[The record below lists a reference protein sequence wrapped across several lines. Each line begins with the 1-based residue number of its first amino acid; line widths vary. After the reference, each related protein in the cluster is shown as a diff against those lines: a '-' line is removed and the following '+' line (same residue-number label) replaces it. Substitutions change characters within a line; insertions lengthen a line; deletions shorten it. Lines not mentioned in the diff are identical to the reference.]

1 MVDSYE
7 TGRISTD
14 KVKVFKG
21 LFHPFSLGGPEN
33 LPSTAVPLSHKRLK
47 EAFRLCPRCVGQTNQ
62 QDSTSRCQNRP
73 KPLPVVLRTT
83 RRKSPTK
90 KGGAGEPG
98 TGQPISAPPE
108 APCCGRHRR
117 FPGKAPGPHVF
128 SACEKKA
135 ARSVLVFIINCHHQD
150 KFLVSKM
157 VLLKHA

>member
-21 LFHPFSLGGPEN
+21 LFHHFSLGGPEN

-73 KPLPVVLRTT
+73 KPLPVVLRT
-83 RRKSPTK
+83 RRKSPTQ

-108 APCCGRHRR
+108 SPCCGRHRR
-117 FPGKAPGPHVF
+117 FPGRAPGSHVF
-128 SACEKKA
+128 SACKKKTA
-135 ARSVLVFIINCHHQD
+135 KSVLVFIINCNQD
-150 KFLVSKM
+150 KLLVSKM